1 MKNKIYFSYQTRLIT
16 NIVLLILSIII
27 SFFLL
32 ANSFNLFD
40 KTEISYDEKNE
51 MTYTVLLK
59 DNSLLEEKEM
69 TSNLNYIASLI
80 DTVKVNYIY
89 EFTPEELIKGTYNYN
104 VTATINIIDQL
115 TGELYYKKD
124 YVLVDSISE
133 YILKSKLS
141 VNNTIDL
148 DYDYFKD
155 IAYKTLPY
163 YGNNAKANL
172 KISFNVN
179 KDLDTKEFKENK
191 INNQVTSN
199 IVIPLTN
206 QETNIKFQS
215 SNYEEKNNLYYLDNY
230 DEKDDNYLLYSIVLD
245 AYIVYLIYKLTKLL
259 KALKVKEN
267 KYDKK
272 LLYIRRKHN
281 KIIVDV
287 ETMPDFT
294 EYNVT
299 KITKFNELID
309 VRNSYKDPIRFF
321 EVAPHSKCH
330 FYIIHK
336 NEIFLYTLKD
346 VDLEKK
352 KD

>member
-1 MKNKIYFSYQTRLIT
+1 MKNKIYFSYQTRLIA
-16 NIVLLILSIII
+16 NVVMLILVSILSIL
-27 SFFLL
+27 LL
-32 ANSFNLFD
+32 AHSFNLFE
-40 KTEISYDEKNE
+40 KTQITYNETNE
-51 MTYTVLLK
+51 MNYTVLLK
-59 DNSLLEEKEM
+59 ENNLLEEKEM

-89 EFTPEELIKGTYNYN
+89 NFTPEELIKGTYNYN
-104 VTATINIIDQL
+104 ITATVNIVDQV

-124 YVLVDSISE
+124 YILVDSIKE
-133 YILKSKLS
+133 HILKSKLEI
-141 VNNTIDL
+141 NNTVDI

-155 IAYKTLPY
+155 IAYKTLSY

-172 KISFNVN
+172 NVSFNIN
-179 KDLDTKEFKENK
+179 KDLNTKSFKK
-191 INNQVTSN
+191 NNLNDNVTSN

-206 QETNIKFQS
+206 EETNIKFQS
-215 SNYEEKNNLYYLDNY
+215 NNYNKENTLYYIEEY

-245 AYIVYLIYKLTKLL
+245 VYIVYLIYKLVKLL
-259 KALKVKEN
+259 KALEVKEN

-272 LLYIRRKHN
+272 LLYIRRKYN

-299 KITKFNELID
+299 KISKFNELID
-309 VRNSYKDPIRFF
+309 VRNSYKDPIRFY
-321 EVAPHSKCH
+321 EVTPHTKCH

-336 NEIFLYTLKD
+336 NEIFLYTLKN

>member
-259 KALKVKEN
+259 KALQVKEN